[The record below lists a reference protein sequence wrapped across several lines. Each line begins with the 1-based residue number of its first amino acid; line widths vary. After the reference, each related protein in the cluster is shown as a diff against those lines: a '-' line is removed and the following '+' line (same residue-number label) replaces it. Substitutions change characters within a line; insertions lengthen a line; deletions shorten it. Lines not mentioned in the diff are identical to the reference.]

1 MKIKF
6 LACAAALALALA
18 GCQTPAPQSVADSQR
33 PPSNAVRREYVD
45 ALRGTIKPGNFVKT
59 EISSVVLLDPEKQIY
74 AYCTRTTERA
84 YPNWSYIGLGLQHNM
99 ILYLKKDDYRCHDRR
114 LRYYDFPELRNM
126 KY

>member
-6 LACAAALALALA
+6 LACAIALALAS
-18 GCQTPAPQSVADSQR
+18 CQTPAPQSAADSQR
-33 PPSNAVRREYVD
+33 PASNAVRREYVD
-45 ALRGTIKPGNFVKT
+45 ALRGTIKPGNFVKA

-74 AYCTRTTERA
+74 AYCTRTTERSNS
-84 YPNWSYIGLGLQHNM
+84 NWSYIGLTLKNNM
-99 ILYLKKDDYRCHDRR
+99 IVGLSKNAPRCHDKR

>member
-6 LACAAALALALA
+6 LVCAVPLALS
-18 GCQTPAPQSVADSQR
+18 GCQTPAPQSVVDSQR
-33 PPSNAVRREYVD
+33 PPSSAVRREYVD
-45 ALRGTIKPGNFVKT
+45 ALRGTIKPGNFVKA
-59 EISSVVLLDPEKQIY
+59 EISSVVLLNPEKQIY

-99 ILYLKKDDYRCHDRR
+99 ILYLKKNDYRCHDKR
-114 LRYYDFPELRNM
+114 LRYHAFPELRNM

>member
-6 LACAAALALALA
+6 LACVALLALA

-45 ALRGTIKPGNFVKT
+45 ALRRTIKAGNFVKA
-59 EISSVVLLDPEKQIY
+59 EISSVVLLDPKKQIY

-99 ILYLKKDDYRCHDRR
+99 ILYLKKNDYRCHDER

>member
-6 LACAAALALALA
+6 LVCAVPLALS
-18 GCQTPAPQSVADSQR
+18 GCQTPAPQSVVESQR
-33 PPSNAVRREYVD
+33 PPSSAVRREYVD
-45 ALRGTIKPGNFVKT
+45 ALRGTIKPGNFVKA
-59 EISSVVLLDPEKQIY
+59 EISSVVLLNPEKQIY

-99 ILYLKKDDYRCHDRR
+99 ILYLKKNDYRCDDER
-114 LRYYDFPELRNM
+114 LRYYDFPEMRNM

>member
-1 MKIKF
+1 MRMPV
-6 LACAAALALALA
+6 LLCATALALA

-33 PPSNAVRREYVD
+33 PPSSSVKREYVD
-45 ALRGTIKPGNFVKT
+45 ALRGTIKPGNFVKA

-74 AYCTRTTERA
+74 AYCTRTAERA
-84 YPNWSYIGLGLQHNM
+84 YPNWSYIGLSLKQNM
-99 ILYLKKDDYRCHDRR
+99 IVDLKKNDYRCHDKR

>member
-6 LACAAALALALA
+6 LVCAVPLALS
-18 GCQTPAPQSVADSQR
+18 GCQTPAPQSVLDSQQ
-33 PPSNAVRREYVD
+33 PPSSAVRRENVD
-45 ALRGTIKPGNFVKT
+45 ALRGTIKPGNFVKA
-59 EISSVVLLDPEKQIY
+59 EISSVVLLNPEKQIY

-84 YPNWSYIGLGLQHNM
+84 NPNWSYIGLGLQHNM
-99 ILYLKKDDYRCHDRR
+99 ILYLKKNDYRCHDER

>member
-6 LACAAALALALA
+6 LGYAALLALA

-33 PPSNAVRREYVD
+33 PPSSAVRREYVD
-45 ALRGTIKPGNFVKT
+45 ALKGTVKPGNFVKA

-84 YPNWSYIGLGLQHNM
+84 DPNWSYIGLGLQHNM
-99 ILYLKKDDYRCHDRR
+99 ILSLKKNDSRCHDKR
-114 LRYYDFPELRNM
+114 LHYYDFPELRNM

>member
-1 MKIKF
+1 MRTTV
-6 LACAAALALALA
+6 LLGAAALALA

-45 ALRGTIKPGNFVKT
+45 ALRGTIKPGNFVKA

-84 YPNWSYIGLGLQHNM
+84 NPNWSYIGLGLQHNM
-99 ILYLKKDDYRCHDRR
+99 ILYLKKNDYRCNDER
-114 LRYYDFPELRNM
+114 L
-126 KY
+126 

>member
-1 MKIKF
+1 MRIKLF
-6 LACAAALALALA
+6 ACAALLMLA
-18 GCQTPAPQSVADSQR
+18 GCQTAVPQSVADSQH

-45 ALRGTIKPGNFVKT
+45 ALKGTIKPGNFVKA

-74 AYCTRTTERA
+74 GYCTRTTERSN
-84 YPNWSYIGLGLQHNM
+84 PNWSYIGVGLQHDM
-99 ILYLKKDDYRCHDRR
+99 ILNLKKNDYRCHDKR